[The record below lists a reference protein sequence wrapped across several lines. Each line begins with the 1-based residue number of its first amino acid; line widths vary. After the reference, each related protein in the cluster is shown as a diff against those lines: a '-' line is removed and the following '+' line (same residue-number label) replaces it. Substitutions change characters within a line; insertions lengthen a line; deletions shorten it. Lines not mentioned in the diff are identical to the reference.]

1 MIIQKYVYCDGKTI
15 IIIDA
20 SSLTNVVFIIFILA
34 ILCVLLACQC
44 IVLMIPCR
52 FKVQFSRCAQM
63 C

>member
-1 MIIQKYVYCDGKTI
+1 MIIQKYVYCDGKT
-15 IIIDA
+15 IIDA

-44 IVLMIPCR
+44 IVPMIPCR